1 MNIKEILEDPRLN
14 ISPTAPAEQMVSQ
27 FGSYLDLLVKWNQ
40 KINLTSEKSSQD
52 ILLRHI
58 FDSLQYAPV
67 ISPKDEIVDI
77 GSGAGFPGIP
87 LKIIYPELVATLIES
102 QRKRCSFLETVIFEL
117 GLKGT
122 KVINDRAEKISPER
136 LAEAV
141 IFRGVSN
148 IQSCL
153 ELAIPF
159 LGREGKVVLIRTAC
173 SFAIPPFKLSG
184 KLSGSPSLK
193 SGFFSNEKTRD
204 CSFISIS
211 LYSSCSNTKFK
222 SSNEFL

>member
-1 MNIKEILEDPRLN
+1 MNIKEILEDPHLN
-14 ISPTAPAEQMVSQ
+14 ISPTAPLEQMVSQ
-27 FGSYLDLLVKWNQ
+27 FDSYLDLLVKWNQ

-117 GLKGT
+117 GLKAT
-122 KVINDRAEKISPER
+122 KVINDRAEKISPKR

-141 IFRGVSN
+141 IFRGVSD
-148 IQSCL
+148 IKSCL

-159 LGREGKVVLIRTAC
+159 LGREGKVVLKKGVEERGELKQPIYG
-173 SFAIPPFKLSG
+173 F
-184 KLSGSPSLK
+184 SLEQEVVVTGYNNK
-193 SGFFSNEKTRD
+193 
-204 CSFISIS
+204 
-211 LYSSCSNTKFK
+211 K
-222 SSNEFL
+222 SSLLVFVKSSI

>member
-1 MNIKEILEDPRLN
+1 MNIKEILEDPRLI
-14 ISPTAPAEQMVSQ
+14 ISPTVPPEQMVSQ
-27 FGSYLDLLVKWNQ
+27 FGSYVDLLVKWNQ

-58 FDSLQYAPV
+58 YDSLQYAPV

-141 IFRGVSN
+141 IFRGVSD
-148 IQSCL
+148 IKSCL
-153 ELAIPF
+153 ELATPF
-159 LGREGKVVLIRTAC
+159 LGREGKVVLKKGVEERGELKQPIYG
-173 SFAIPPFKLSG
+173 F
-184 KLSGSPSLK
+184 SLEQEVVVTGYNNK
-193 SGFFSNEKTRD
+193 
-204 CSFISIS
+204 
-211 LYSSCSNTKFK
+211 K
-222 SSNEFL
+222 SSLLVFVKRSI